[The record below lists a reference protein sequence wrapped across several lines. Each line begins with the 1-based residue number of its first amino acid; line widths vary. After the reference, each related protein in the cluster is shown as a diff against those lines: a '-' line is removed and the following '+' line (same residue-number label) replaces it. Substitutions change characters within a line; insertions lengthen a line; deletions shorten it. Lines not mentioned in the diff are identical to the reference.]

1 MFFAIRARNLGEN
14 MHELITDEAVSV
26 NSAAEDLFV
35 QLFCE
40 AFGGQ
45 VGFTKMDAAQIRRI
59 KAAAFSPS

>member
-1 MFFAIRARNLGEN
+1 

-59 KAAAFSPS
+59 KAAAFSRS